1 MLVRPPKLS
10 VSEEDPF
17 AADKLGRVGSA
28 NRLTHLLERVKPPFV
43 LAIDAKYGNGKTTFI
58 QMWMGHLKANG
69 FRCLYFNAWEADFTS
84 DPLIAFIGEMDA
96 EISRMLGDSDSSTA
110 TRKVWKEV
118 KEKGAYLAKRA
129 IPVVAKIAT
138 AGILDLDNFTE
149 QSLADLSADIA
160 KEQIEKYDAT
170 KNAIKVFKTRLG
182 EFIKSLNPSQTIPAL
197 PLVFFVDELDRCR
210 PPYAIELLERIKHF
224 FGIEEIVFVLAV
236 DKAQLFSSIR
246 SVYGRGIDADGYLR
260 RFIDLE
266 YRFPA
271 LSREHYYA
279 HLVAQFGIMDLFAKI
294 GIDDASGTV
303 DRSVKM
309 FRGLAD
315 VFGVSLRVQEQCF
328 ATLAII
334 LMTAKPKSTQLEL
347 LVALLALQAADSEL
361 YAAFLSQKKGVKDVV
376 SFITEMPKGRSFM
389 KEPEGI
395 LLEKYLLK
403 SRKDKDTS
411 AKELIGSY
419 KTIKNS
425 YRSESGPQNQEQ
437 IRVEDIINSVL
448 SETFNYDMVEEAASS
463 IAFAEHFTP
472 PKAPTGVQVT

>member
-17 AADKLGRVGSA
+17 AADKLGRVVSA

-43 LAIDAKYGNGKTTFI
+43 LAIDAKYGDGKTTFI
-58 QMWMGHLKANG
+58 QMWMVHLKAKG

-96 EISRMLGDSDSSTA
+96 AISRMLGDSDSSTA

-170 KNAIKVFKTRLG
+170 KNAIKDFKTRLG
-182 EFIKSLNPSQTIPAL
+182 ELIKSLNPSQTSPAL

-236 DKAQLFSSIR
+236 EGSTPFSR
-246 SVYGRGIDADGYLR
+246 TVELR
-260 RFIDLE
+260 VV
-266 YRFPA
+266 PP
-271 LSREHYYA
+271 
-279 HLVAQFGIMDLFAKI
+279 VAAVR
-294 GIDDASGTV
+294 ASGAVGDCDSARYSQRYPLSPRLLSGSGV
-303 DRSVKM
+303 DSPV
-309 FRGLAD
+309 
-315 VFGVSLRVQEQCF
+315 
-328 ATLAII
+328 
-334 LMTAKPKSTQLEL
+334 
-347 LVALLALQAADSEL
+347 LV
-361 YAAFLSQKKGVKDVV
+361 
-376 SFITEMPKGRSFM
+376 
-389 KEPEGI
+389 
-395 LLEKYLLK
+395 
-403 SRKDKDTS
+403 
-411 AKELIGSY
+411 
-419 KTIKNS
+419 
-425 YRSESGPQNQEQ
+425 
-437 IRVEDIINSVL
+437 
-448 SETFNYDMVEEAASS
+448 
-463 IAFAEHFTP
+463 
-472 PKAPTGVQVT
+472 